1 MKTVI
6 VSYGPINEVKRQ
18 FPDNATV
25 RDVVTNPNVR
35 TALGH
40 GSNVQALDTNR
51 RVLSLDS
58 YISDNQSIVLETVAN
73 TKANDMGGGAQP
85 QGTIAVTVEFGPIN
99 STTKQFPAGTTVGD
113 VIRNPSVRAALG
125 HGDNVQATVDNVPQ
139 SMNTVLEDGDTIQLE
154 VVANQKAAR

>member
-25 RDVVTNPNVR
+25 RDVITNPNVR

-58 YISDNQSIVLETVAN
+58 YISDNQSIILETVAN
-73 TKANDMGGGAQP
+73 TKANDMGGEAD
-85 QGTIAVTVEFGPIN
+85 TIAVTVEYGPIN

-113 VIRNPSVRAALG
+113 VIRNPSIKAALG

-139 SMNTVLEDGDTIQLE
+139 GMGTVLEDGDVIQLE
-154 VVANQKAAR
+154 VVANQKATR